1 VFEAAASSPRAAVGR
16 ATRRRTSRGA
26 FLVEALIASVIFSM
40 AAAGLFALL
49 ANALRASNDALL
61 RTEASGAAA
70 STLARMSADDFATLA
85 DRYDSIGRGPG
96 FLSLVAMAKRLPG
109 VTDSVNTPVVVLAPG
124 PSANSLNASVTVYWQ
139 LPNETSPRRA
149 SITSVVAAR

>member
-1 VFEAAASSPRAAVGR
+1 MFETAATSPRAAVGR

-70 STLARMSADDFATLA
+70 STLARMSAEDFATLA

-109 VTDSVNTPVVVLAPG
+109 VSDSVNTPVVVLAPG